1 LRSDQIARLGVG
13 RTFQNVRLFPDLSVL
28 ENVMVGCAREQE
40 GGILDMVRAA
50 LPLPGTIAEELE
62 LRREAGR
69 WLGIVGLRTRAGER
83 VAALPYGHR
92 KLVELARAA
101 AATPT
106 LLLLDEAA
114 AGLNDAE
121 KRAFKTLIR
130 WLRDSR
136 ATILLVEH
144 DMDFVMELS
153 DEVIVVNFGRK
164 IAEGSPGVV
173 QKDPEVL
180 AAYLGV

>member
-1 LRSDQIARLGVG
+1 
-13 RTFQNVRLFPDLSVL
+13 
-28 ENVMVGCAREQE
+28 MVGCAPGQR
-40 GGILDMVRAA
+40 GGILDLIRVA
-50 LPLPGTIAEELE
+50 LPSPGTLREEVE

-69 WLGIVGLRTRAGER
+69 WLQIVGIAERAAER
-83 VAALPYGHR
+83 VGALSYGHR

-101 AATPT
+101 AARPS

-121 KRAFKTLIR
+121 KQEFKALIR
-130 WLRDSR
+130 RLRDSG

-153 DEVIVVNFGRK
+153 DEVMVVNFGRK
-164 IAEGSPGVV
+164 IAEGSPGAV